1 MRLLRQGAE
10 AQLFEGTYL
19 GKPVL
24 VKDRVPKAYRVPELD
39 EKIRRERTKQEV
51 VLLHR
56 AKLAGVKTPV
66 AYKVDRAG
74 KRIFM
79 ELVEGP
85 RLKDALNAK
94 NVGLCRKVGQLVGKL
109 HAQGLVHGDLT
120 TSNILLAGEGELV
133 FIDFGLGYFSERVE
147 DQAVDLLVFRKTFEA
162 THFDLPQGWK
172 AVCQGYAEAC
182 GQGAA
187 ERVFRQMEEIGERA
201 RYH

>member
-1 MRLLRQGAE
+1 M
-10 AQLFEGTYL
+10 FEGAYL

-24 VKDRVPKAYRVPELD
+24 VKDRVPKPYRTKELD

-56 AKLAGVKTPV
+56 AKFAGVKTPV
-66 AYKVDRAG
+66 VYQVDRAG
-74 KRIFM
+74 TRIFM
-79 ELVEGP
+79 ELVHAP

-94 NVGLCRKVGQLVGKL
+94 NVGLCRKVGRLVGKL

-120 TSNILLAGEGELV
+120 TSNILLMGEDELV

-172 AVCQGYAEAC
+172 GVCEGYRAACEDAEK
-182 GQGAA
+182 
-187 ERVFRQMEEIGERA
+187 VFKQMEEIEARA